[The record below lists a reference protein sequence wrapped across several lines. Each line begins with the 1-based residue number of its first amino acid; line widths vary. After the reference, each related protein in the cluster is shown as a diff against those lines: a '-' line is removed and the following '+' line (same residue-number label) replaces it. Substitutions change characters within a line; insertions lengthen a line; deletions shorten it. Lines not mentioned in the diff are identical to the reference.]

1 MKEFVIITCIS
12 SVRSNMK
19 KIIIAILS
27 LAVVGIGVYFL
38 FFNKSTQSENSM
50 ESVTLTSPQ
59 RPAEI
64 NGLIVSA
71 LGNEIKVAN
80 EVGKVILSEEEQAA
94 NKAAMQSM
102 SQEERA
108 AAREEAKIDLTTEDI
123 SLIIPV
129 GVPIVKGSG
138 DASGS
143 LIGVDIADLLKG
155 VYVSIWTDDQGK
167 VEFVKIKGV

>member
-1 MKEFVIITCIS
+1 
-12 SVRSNMK
+12 MK

-27 LAVVGIGVYFL
+27 LALIGLGAYFL
-38 FFNKSTQSENSM
+38 FFNKNTQSENLTQSG
-50 ESVTLTSPQ
+50 TLTSPQ

-80 EVGKVILSEEEQAA
+80 EVGKEILSEEEQAA

-108 AAREEAKIDLTTEDI
+108 AAREESKVDLTTEDV

-143 LIGVDIADLLKG
+143 LVNVDIADLLKG
-155 VYVSIWTDDQGK
+155 IYVSIWTDDQGK

>member
-1 MKEFVIITCIS
+1 
-12 SVRSNMK
+12 MK
-19 KIIIAILS
+19 KIILIVLF
-27 LAVVGIGVYFL
+27 LAVVGTGAYFL
-38 FFNKSTQSENSM
+38 FFNKNTPDNSQP
-50 ESVTLTSPQ
+50 ESVSLSSPQ

-64 NGLIVSA
+64 NGLIISA
-71 LGNEIKVAN
+71 LGNEIKIAN

-108 AAREEAKIDLTTEDI
+108 AAREEEKADLTTEDI

-143 LIGVDIADLLKG
+143 LISVDIADLLKG

-167 VEFVKIKGV
+167 VEFVKIKGI